1 MFNALACRSEKKSI
15 FTLGLFS
22 NQMFNLAVG
31 GSVIGQL
38 CVIYM
43 PFLQAIFQTE
53 AISFWDLAKI
63 TILASTVFW
72 SDELRKLLVRENV
85 TFKSP
90 RRGTGFKIERQYS
103 REIDGP
109 IDTV

>member
-31 GSVIGQL
+31 GSVVGQL
-38 CVIYM
+38 CVVYV
-43 PFLQAIFQTE
+43 PFFQSIFQTE
-53 AISFWDLAKI
+53 AISLWDLLKI
-63 TILASTVFW
+63 TLLTSSVFW
-72 SDELRKLLVRENV
+72 SDEIRKYLARENIV
-85 TFKSP
+85 LKKSD
-90 RRGTGFKIERQYS
+90 RTGFKFQRQYS

-109 IDTV
+109 INSV

>member
-15 FTLGLFS
+15 LTIGLFS

-38 CVIYM
+38 CVIYV
-43 PFLQAIFQTE
+43 PFFQAIFQTE
-53 AISFWDLAKI
+53 ALPLSDLLKI
-63 TILASTVFW
+63 TILTSTVFW
-72 SDELRKLLVRENV
+72 TDELRKYLARENI
-85 TFKSP
+85 TLKP
-90 RRGTGFKIERQYS
+90 TRRSGFKIERTYS
-103 REIDGP
+103 RDIDGP